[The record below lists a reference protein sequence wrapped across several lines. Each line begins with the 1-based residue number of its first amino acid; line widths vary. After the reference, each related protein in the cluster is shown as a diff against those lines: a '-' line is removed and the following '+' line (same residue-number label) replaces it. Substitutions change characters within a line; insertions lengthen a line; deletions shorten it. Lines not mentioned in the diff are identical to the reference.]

1 MTLMNYFTDVS
12 TRLTAF
18 MFGVLIA
25 ICTGIVLLRHGVMLV
40 ANVVPPLLAIAIGA
54 LCAVFKIVHVAPA
67 LGCGV
72 FLGAIIVWTPIT
84 LANMLFPIIFVPVLF
99 IYAALVPTGA
109 LIFYKFL
116 IRYSENR

>member
-1 MTLMNYFTDVS
+1 
-12 TRLTAF
+12 
-18 MFGVLIA
+18 
-25 ICTGIVLLRHGVMLV
+25 MLV
-40 ANVVPPLLAIAIGA
+40 ANVVPPLLAIAIGV

-67 LGCGV
+67 LGWGV

-99 IYAALVPTGA
+99 IYAALVPTSA

-116 IRYSENR
+116 IQASENR